1 MWSLAE
7 SIIMAVSLRPELWDN
22 RLQAYRDIVKKAQ
35 AWREISHRLGL
46 KKRWKN
52 LRNKYM
58 KERKGVREKK
68 SGSGAEN
75 KPQWKFFSIMN
86 FLEPSVQERPT
97 SSNLSEP
104 GMSTPCPST
113 PMHSG
118 PQEEDSFTLDL
129 TLVPPSDYEVS
140 SPHSL
145 ATEGPSQ
152 SSGPQD
158 PISPDIPCAA
168 QPTPAPPIT
177 PAPPP
182 TPAQRSGTVKSKRPR
197 QGNDMFESSI
207 MEILSKKHDEEE
219 LFLLSL
225 APRLRGLSDE
235 KRSQA
240 KIEILQVLHRA
251 EFS

>member
-1 MWSLAE
+1 MEE
-7 SIIMAVSLRPELWDN
+7 SIIVAVSLRPELWDN
-22 RLQAYRDIVKKAQ
+22 RLQSYRDIVKKAQ
-35 AWREISHRLGL
+35 AWREISHSLGL

-52 LRNKYM
+52 LRDKYM

-75 KPQWKFFSIMN
+75 KPQWNFFSIMN

-104 GMSTPCPST
+104 GMSTPCPPT

-118 PQEEDSFTLDL
+118 PHEEDSFTLDL

-152 SSGPQD
+152 
-158 PISPDIPCAA
+158 
-168 QPTPAPPIT
+168 
-177 PAPPP
+177 
-182 TPAQRSGTVKSKRPR
+182 
-197 QGNDMFESSI
+197 QGDDMFES
-207 MEILSKKHDEEE
+207 K

-225 APRLRGLSDE
+225 APRLRGLPDE